1 MRYLIVYFSSR
12 IVKGVTTYIYTT
24 RKALKCTLNVGET
37 SDTFSLSYWDGKPK
51 NSSSVASSGSHT
63 MWLTRWNDET
73 NESDALLKEEA
84 YLYREHYG
92 SECVLRIDADGNSEL
107 LEMSKFN
114 ALPKDEQNIITS
126 EQLHTSN

>member
-1 MRYLIVYFSSR
+1 MRYLFVYFSSR

-37 SDTFSLSYWDGKPK
+37 SDTFPLSYWDGKPK
-51 NSSSVASSGSHT
+51 NSSTVTSNGSYT
-63 MWLTRWNDET
+63 MWLTRWNGET

-92 SECVLRIDADGNSEL
+92 EECVVRIDADGQGEL
-107 LEMSKFN
+107 IQISKFN
-114 ALPKDEQNIITS
+114 ELPKDEQNLVTA
-126 EQLHTSN
+126 EQLNAS